1 MFDEYLLRQLTSFV
15 RWIQYLVVE
24 DWKVKRQTQSNGMCG
39 LHFAFTNFKGIL
51 VCGLAVIHYGWNFS
65 YHLWLQIPRLWKE
78 GNYKGMRFWVTYC
91 CVFRRLQLQPNICS
105 NRLSFSNRRL
115 CFLDCWLW
123 EWGICP
129 RVPEIQKIFIYS
141 SLDGEELRITHQH
154 FITNFPKLFFNAL
167 SVFTGQLLLSGWRFS
182 FLFNWWNHSPW
193 WSTNMYEDL
202 WDFCEDLDWRF
213 DHYLRAPTTF
223 L

>member
-1 MFDEYLLRQLTSFV
+1 MWRFAGQKSYVRKKNEDNHQTTTKFFSFAANEKKEWKVCGKFFINHFLMFDEYLLRQLTSFV

-129 RVPEIQKIFIYS
+129 RVPEITK
-141 SLDGEELRITHQH
+141 
-154 FITNFPKLFFNAL
+154 
-167 SVFTGQLLLSGWRFS
+167 
-182 FLFNWWNHSPW
+182 
-193 WSTNMYEDL
+193 
-202 WDFCEDLDWRF
+202 
-213 DHYLRAPTTF
+213 
-223 L
+223 